1 MGRLGYI
8 GIGMLAGWLAG
19 QFTQNRGYGV
29 FADIFLG
36 AMGGMIGYHFCT
48 QDNMLCMLAVAIG
61 SGVAVIWAARAAR
74 FAQLRCQQLVLHG

>member
-1 MGRLGYI
+1 MGLLGYI

-19 QFTQNRGYGV
+19 QLTQDRGYGV

-36 AMGGMIGYHFCT
+36 AIGGTIGYYFCT
-48 QDNMLCMLAVAIG
+48 QDNMPCMLAVAIG

-74 FAQLRCQQLVLHG
+74 IAHLRWQQILLHG